1 MTTEYS
7 QSAISFAQYKD
18 PITSEIAAVVMDR
31 PGGRK
36 AIVAY
41 IHEDYDSN
49 AKQKSYRTYDID
61 GKEILPANYSLTF
74 LKKEI
79 QRKEDWFHEQTALKE
94 QALQQDF
101 AEEERKR
108 LKQLSSL
115 RSGRTDTQTRT
126 R

>member
-7 QSAISFAQYKD
+7 EGAISFAEYKD
-18 PITSEIAAVVMDR
+18 PITNEIAAVLMDR
-31 PGGRK
+31 PGGRQ
-36 AIVAY
+36 AVVAY
-41 IHEDYDSN
+41 IHEGYDPN
-49 AKQKSYRTYDID
+49 AKKKVYRTYDVD
-61 GKEILPANYSLTF
+61 GKEIIPANYNLKF

-101 AEEERKR
+101 ATGERQR
-108 LKQLSSL
+108 LKELRTI
-115 RSGRTDTQTRT
+115 RSGRTKSHSRT